1 MDFLVKHQD
10 YFSFPSYR
18 LVTSVNCS
26 QIKCGGGG
34 GGGESQ
40 VTV

>member
-26 QIKCGGGG
+26 QIMCGGGG